1 VPGGPHSRY
10 PHDQAAGAAI
20 DHDHDHDHD
29 RHDDPR
35 RAMTLELLLEL
46 QEHDTAIDRLRH
58 RHETIPARAALADAQ
73 AAMTRVEA
81 KMVEVRSTRD
91 EVARDEQRLDDEA
104 SSLENRAVEAERRL
118 YSGEIASPRELQ
130 ALQADIEQLRRHRR
144 TLEDRELEVMERREQ
159 LDAAVGALDDEL
171 TAARADLER
180 HRADLAAAEAEIGA
194 ELGTETTAREQIAAK
209 LDRDLVA
216 LYERCR
222 AAAPGGVG
230 AARLVG
236 LTCQGCH
243 LTIPST
249 EAERVRKAPEGTIA
263 HCDNCG
269 CILVPS

>member
-1 VPGGPHSRY
+1 
-10 PHDQAAGAAI
+10 
-20 DHDHDHDHD
+20 
-29 RHDDPR
+29 
-35 RAMTLELLLEL
+35 MTLDLLLEL
-46 QEHDTAIDRLRH
+46 QAHDTAIDRLRH
-58 RHETIPARAALADAQ
+58 RHESIPARAELADAQ
-73 AAMTRVEA
+73 AAANRVEA
-81 KMVEVRSTRD
+81 EMGKFRATRD

-159 LDAAVGALDDEL
+159 LDTQVTALDDEL
-171 TAARADLER
+171 TAALADVER
-180 HRADLAAAEAEIGA
+180 LGAEVAAAETEIGA
-194 ELGTETTAREQIAAK
+194 ELATETTAREQIAGK
-209 LDRDLVA
+209 LDDDLVA
-216 LYERCR
+216 VYDRCR
-222 AAAPGGVG
+222 VAAPGGVG

-249 EAERVRKAPEGTIA
+249 EAERIRKAPEGTIA

-269 CILVPS
+269 CILVPA